1 MEQGIAK
8 KDRLLI
14 IDDEFGP
21 RESLRFVFKDLYDV
35 TLADSVDKGVAFL
48 KEMSPDTIIMDIRM
62 PGKTGIQGLQE
73 IRAIDQQ
80 VSIIMLTGFGS
91 LETAQEA
98 IRHGATDYLKKPFD
112 TEEIREVV
120 QKYVERT
127 KMHRQRTE
135 TTSHLETLTAQL
147 QDQLAEKETMASL
160 GEESSEFI
168 HDLSSPLTVINGYAN
183 ILLMDIK
190 EKRST
195 GEEMTASY
203 LEQIEKSVNRCREML
218 TLWRQRATRNQ
229 SSTQTISIPDL
240 VTEVAQNAK
249 AIAAEKKNGSV
260 ILEAGPDCSI
270 EGDNLQIFR
279 SVQNIVNNAIDALPD
294 QNGCVTVS
302 WSLQD
307 NMVAVAVRDNGCGI
321 PPDKINDLQ
330 KKHFTTKQKSGG
342 MGLGLFITKNI
353 AEAHG
358 GSLTLSNNE
367 TPPGA
372 CVTLTFPLLK

>member
-1 MEQGIAK
+1 MM
-8 KDRLLI
+8 KDKLLV

-21 RESLRFVFKDLYDV
+21 RESLRYVFKDLYDV
-35 TLADSVDKGVAFL
+35 TLADSVDKGISVL
-48 KEMSPDTIIMDIRM
+48 KETPPDTIIMDIRM
-62 PGKTGIQGLQE
+62 PGKTGIEGLRE
-73 IRAIDQQ
+73 IRAIDQH

-112 TEEIREVV
+112 TDDIRDVV

-127 KMHRQRTE
+127 KSQRQRIE
-135 TTSHLETLTAQL
+135 TTHNLEALTAQL
-147 QDQLAEKETMASL
+147 QAQLAEKETMASL

-168 HDLSSPLTVINGYAN
+168 HDLGSPLTVINGYAN

-195 GEEMTASY
+195 GEEMTAAY
-203 LEQIEKSVNRCREML
+203 LEQIEKSVTRCREML
-218 TLWRQRATRNQ
+218 TLWRERATRNQ
-229 SSTQTISIPDL
+229 NTMQKISVQDL
-240 VTEVAQNAK
+240 VSEVAQNATT
-249 AIAAEKKNGSV
+249 IAAEKKNGSV
-260 ILEAGPDCSI
+260 VLEKGPDCSI

-279 SVQNIVNNAIDALPD
+279 SVQNIVNNAIDALPA
-294 QNGCVTVS
+294 QNGQVKVS
-302 WSLQD
+302 WTVQD
-307 NMVAVAVRDNGCGI
+307 ERVIITVRDNGCGI

-330 KKHFTTKQKSGG
+330 KKYYTTKKGSGG

-353 AEAHG
+353 VEAHG
-358 GSLTLSNNE
+358 GTLTLANNE